1 MRIERVKLSNVRC
14 HAEFEATFAPGVV
27 LLLGPN
33 GIGKTSVLQGIAW
46 ALFDWL
52 PVKHGDFI
60 RRGAKRASVEVDF
73 SHDGKSWRVT
83 RSTKRGL
90 DVQEQVGSDYLS
102 VAQGVKNSRV
112 VICEALGLN
121 QAQVLSAL
129 YRDAVGGRQ
138 GSVMDGFELASKSRQ
153 DYWGKI
159 LHLDRYRQ
167 AYQKL
172 REPVA
177 MLDRKRGDAHATIIA
192 CKINLEALGVGQENN
207 VEETL
212 VDVQERACNLTLT
225 LYEMN
230 QFYQDQ
236 GEALAA
242 VQRREAL
249 AVQASQRIASLDCQI
264 ESLGVSLTF
273 ADLAEKTY
281 GEKMPAL
288 KEELEEIVIDSELEA
303 SHNALLQE
311 KAALVATIQVEEKT
325 RIRYRDAYSEAC
337 VQSEGHN
344 EATAELRR
352 ITRYQGILDIREVE
366 LLGELDSVV
375 SPHLLPEEEGPC
387 PVCERH
393 ISTQM
398 ILDLA
403 DANKARAEARQRIE
417 KYIDRVRHWRGIYIE
432 RAQRANALTLLAKDL
447 WEKEA
452 ARAMQDALVARLETE
467 YEGVVARTSKCDG
480 EVHRQR
486 KVEKRIREL
495 EIAIAALEAS
505 YEPGRAEKLRQQL
518 TGLQTEKDGI
528 VVDPPTS
535 EELQVARLAVVEA
548 SEAVDKVRDALERVR
563 VECDRLIRARDVRVV
578 LVKAQAEEDYY
589 ARRWSFLSRIRTVIR
604 EAGPY
609 IAEGTVKQVAV
620 IAQEIWQS
628 FGKSE
633 QLAWAG
639 DYELSLGD
647 RSFTLLSGGEKVA
660 AALAIRL
667 AIAQFTADL
676 KWICLDEPTASLDTQ
691 TRMALAEIISRLPLE
706 QVIVVSHDDTFTSC
720 ADQVIDLSVSL

>member
-1 MRIERVKLSNVRC
+1 MRIERVELTNVRC
-14 HAEFEATFAPGVV
+14 HAQFVKTFAPGVV

-52 PVKHGDFI
+52 PIKQGDFI
-60 RRGAKRASVEVDF
+60 RRGAKQATVVVDF
-73 SHDGKSWRVT
+73 SHEGKSWRVT
-83 RSTKRGL
+83 RSTKRGV
-90 DVQEQVGSDYLS
+90 DVQEWVLSEFQS
-102 VAQGVKNSRV
+102 VAQGLKNAHA
-112 VICEALGLN
+112 VIREALGLD

-177 MLDRKRGDAHATIIA
+177 LLDRKQGNANAAIIA
-192 CKINLEALGVGQENN
+192 CEINLVALGVGTENN

-212 VDVQERACNLTLT
+212 DNAQERACNLTLA
-225 LYEMN
+225 LHEMVE
-230 QFYQDQ
+230 FHREQ
-236 GEALAA
+236 GEALAT

-281 GEKMPAL
+281 GEKMPTL
-288 KEELEEIVIDSELEA
+288 REELEGLSVDPELETVYA
-303 SHNALLQE
+303 TLLQK
-311 KAALVATIQVEEKT
+311 KAASAATIQAEERT
-325 RIRYRDAYSEAC
+325 RIRYRDVYSVAFARAEGYGEAAA
-337 VQSEGHN
+337 QI
-344 EATAELRR
+344 RR
-352 ITRYQGILDIREVE
+352 IRRYQGILDIRERE
-366 LLGELDSVV
+366 LMGELGDSV
-375 SPHLLPEEEGPC
+375 PIHLLPEKQGPC
-387 PVCERH
+387 PLCETYIR
-393 ISTQM
+393 
-398 ILDLA
+398 A
-403 DANKARAEARQRIE
+403 DRMVRLHEVHRARAEIRHGLLSYLERTRKWLSIYA
-417 KYIDRVRHWRGIYIE
+417 DRFREAELLI
-432 RAQRANALTLLAKDL
+432 TLGEGLV
-447 WEKEA
+447 EKEV
-452 ARAMQDALVARLETE
+452 ARDTQNDLVARLETE
-467 YEGVVARTSKCDG
+467 YQNLVGVVIKRDA

-486 KVEKRIREL
+486 KVERQARKL
-495 EIAIAALEAS
+495 EIAIATFSAS

-518 TGLQTEKDGI
+518 TGLQTEKDGV
-528 VVDPPTS
+528 VVDVPTT
-535 EELQVARLAVVEA
+535 EEIQVAVYALSEA
-548 SEAVDKVRDALERVR
+548 SEAVDKVRDALEAVR
-563 VECDRLIRARDVRVV
+563 VECDRLIRARDVQVA
-578 LVKAQAEEDYY
+578 LVKARAEEDYY
-589 ARRWSFLSRIRTVIR
+589 ARRHSFLSRIRTVIR
-604 EAGPY
+604 DAGPY
-609 IAEGTVKQVAV
+609 IAEGTVKQVAA

-633 QLAWAG
+633 QLSWAG

-667 AIAQFTADL
+667 AIAKFTADL

-691 TRMALAEIISRLPLE
+691 TRMALAEIIARLPLE
-706 QVIVVSHDDTFTSC
+706 QVIVVSHDGTFTSC